1 MAVYLYDS
9 RSFDGWMN
17 LSVDRFFLENLKSDD
32 IMLYFY
38 VNENAVIIGKNQ
50 NAWRE
55 CNVSAMER
63 DHVQLVR
70 RHTGGGAVYHDMGN
84 LNFSFIAGN
93 GIYDQDRQFNV
104 ILKALRGFGLDGEKS
119 GRNDLLID
127 GKKFSGNAFAK
138 NGNLSAHHGTLL
150 VSCDMTRLS
159 GYLNPSE
166 TKLRAK
172 GVTSVRSR
180 VVNLKELSQDI
191 NVGDLREEII
201 KAFGEEYGEPVIY
214 EFKDEDKTRIREIYT
229 EQSSWEWN
237 FGHTP
242 VFEKEL
248 QGRMSFG
255 EVQIFLNVRNGHI
268 SEVKV
273 YSDAL
278 DTDFPEHLETL
289 LAGKRYDRSEISR
302 ALESSEDSRMG
313 EIIEIFESTF

>member
-127 GKKFSGNAFAK
+127 GKKF
-138 NGNLSAHHGTLL
+138 
-150 VSCDMTRLS
+150 R
-159 GYLNPSE
+159 
-166 TKLRAK
+166 R
-172 GVTSVRSR
+172 
-180 VVNLKELSQDI
+180 
-191 NVGDLREEII
+191 GD
-201 KAFGEEYGEPVIY
+201 
-214 EFKDEDKTRIREIYT
+214 RI
-229 EQSSWEWN
+229 
-237 FGHTP
+237 
-242 VFEKEL
+242 
-248 QGRMSFG
+248 
-255 EVQIFLNVRNGHI
+255 
-268 SEVKV
+268 
-273 YSDAL
+273 
-278 DTDFPEHLETL
+278 
-289 LAGKRYDRSEISR
+289 
-302 ALESSEDSRMG
+302 ESS
-313 EIIEIFESTF
+313 

>member
-50 NAWRE
+50 NAWKE
-55 CNVSAMER
+55 CNIPAMEK
-63 DHVQLVR
+63 DMVQLVR

-138 NGNLSAHHGTLL
+138 SGNLSAHHGTLL

-191 NVGDLREEII
+191 NVDDLREEII

-214 EFKDEDKTRIREIYT
+214 EFKDEDRTRIREIYI

-302 ALESSEDSRMG
+302 ALESSEDRRMG
-313 EIIEIFESTF
+313 EIIDIFESTF

>member
-70 RHTGGGAVYHDMGN
+70 RHTGGGAVYHDRGN
-84 LNFSFIAGN
+84 LNFSFVAGE
-93 GIYDQDRQFNV
+93 GIYDQLRQFHV
-104 ILKALRGFGLDGEKS
+104 ILKALESFGLKGEMS

-138 NGNLSAHHGTLL
+138 KNDMSAHHGTLL
-150 VSCDMTRLS
+150 IDCDMSKLQ

-180 VVNLKELSQDI
+180 VVNLKELSDDI
-191 NVGDLREEII
+191 TVEGMKQEII
-201 KAFGEEYGEPVIY
+201 KAYGEEYGTPVSYEPGKKEV
-214 EFKDEDKTRIREIYT
+214 DKISEIYL

-237 FGHTP
+237 YGHTP
-242 VFEKEL
+242 VFEKEFSDRL
-248 QGRMSFG
+248 SFG
-255 EVQIFLNVRNGHI
+255 EVQIFLNVKDGFI
-268 SEVKV
+268 TKVKV
-273 YSDAL
+273 YSDSL
-278 DTDFPEHLETL
+278 DTSIPLCVEKIL
-289 LAGKRYDRSEISR
+289 LGVRFDYNEIKNR
-302 ALESSEDSRMG
+302 L
-313 EIIEIFESTF
+313 FESENGVIKETAELFSNV